1 MPTLRAV
8 LDAVVEQAGSYALEA
23 PPEWSQGR
31 TLYGGMT
38 TALCFH
44 AAQQA
49 KPDLPPLRSAQV
61 AFVGP
66 ASSHL
71 RFTPSVLRQGKS
83 SVILGVDCFSA
94 MDGRADAGMAAR
106 AIFTY
111 GAGRDSSIAH
121 DFSAR
126 ANSPAALSADLPAD
140 LLGPDACPAFAGP
153 GAFTPTF
160 FQNFDVRLAAGRVPV
175 SGGGAP
181 DFTVWVRHLDAT
193 GVDPVVALLALADAP
208 PPAAMVQFKAFAPI
222 STMTWG
228 IDLFHPIA
236 ANDRAAGG
244 WHLLRSHSEQA
255 AHGYSLQAMEVWN
268 AAGARVAAARQMV
281 ALFA

>member
-1 MPTLRAV
+1 MPTLLSV
-8 LDAVVEQAGSYALEA
+8 IDAIAEQDGAYTLQA

-38 TALCFH
+38 TALSAVVAQR
-44 AAQQA
+44 AA
-49 KPDLPPLRSAQV
+49 PGLPPLRSAQV

-66 ASSHL
+66 ASGRLS
-71 RFTPSVLRQGKS
+71 FTPGLLRQGKS
-83 SVILGVDCFSA
+83 SVILGVDCRSE
-94 MDGRADAGMAAR
+94 AGMAAR

-111 GAGRDSSIAH
+111 GAERDSGIAH

-126 ANSPAALSADLPAD
+126 SDLAVAPP
-140 LLGPDACPAFAGP
+140 GPDACPPFAGP
-153 GAFTPTF
+153 GVLTPTF
-160 FQNFDVRLAAGRVPV
+160 FQNFDVRLAAGLLPA

-181 DFTVWVRHLDAT
+181 DFTVWVRHLDAA

-208 PPAAMVQFKAFAPI
+208 PPAVMVQFKAFAPI

-236 ANDRAAGG
+236 AGDAAADD
-244 WHLLRSHSEQA
+244 WHLLRTHSEQA

>member
-8 LDAVVEQAGSYALEA
+8 LDAFTEQAGSYALDA

-44 AAQQA
+44 AAQKA
-49 KPDLPPLRSAQV
+49 RPDLPPLRSAQV

-66 ASSHL
+66 ASGHL

-83 SVILGVDCFSA
+83 SVILGVDCFSVA
-94 MDGRADAGMAAR
+94 EGRADAGMAAR
-106 AIFTY
+106 AIFTC

-121 DFSAR
+121 DFSVR
-126 ANSPAALSADLPAD
+126 PQLP
-140 LLGPDACPAFAGP
+140 GPDACPPFAEP

-160 FQNFDVRLAAGRVPV
+160 LQNFDVRRAAGLAPV
-175 SGGGAP
+175 SGGGNP
-181 DFTVWVRHLDAT
+181 DFTVWVRHLDDT
-193 GVDPVVALLALADAP
+193 GFDPVVALLALADVP

-222 STMTWG
+222 STMTWS
-228 IDLFHPIA
+228 IDLFHPFSPSA
-236 ANDRAAGG
+236 
-244 WHLLRSHSEQA
+244 WYLLRSQSEQA
-255 AHGYSLQAMEVWN
+255 AQGYSLQAMEIWN
-268 AAGARVAAARQMV
+268 EAGARVAVARQMV
-281 ALFA
+281 AIFA